1 MMKKTN
7 TILTVLFACSL
18 LACQADMDSNQH
30 SKTDFSQ
37 HIITEDTADPEL
49 IKKQVEKFQS
59 QFKSQETLQSKLKS
73 QEKLRAALKNNCD
86 QKQDDVA
93 CETLATKL
101 VEETVALNLLR
112 GIVTCDSDEECH
124 EYTVKIAEKTGALDY
139 FKKAYQYTI
148 NNCKQNRLVSCAS
161 AYGAYENL
169 FAFSLSNDD
178 KKQLLQDIAAVR
190 QATQK
195 ACLSGNSPDSCKFDL
210 VKLYQE
216 EEYLTGDDLTFI
228 QLVKQ
233 LQESDDKKWR
243 TNKQLTQL
251 ASKLCDNNHPYACQL
266 LGNSAPENSQ
276 TATQYYQKSCDL
288 GVGESCFNVAYNLR
302 VGEKNKKNDELQMKS
317 YEKACNYGWMI
328 GGTEPCAYAFY
339 GYHCGLSVPKDTTKA
354 KKYFTTACERGYW
367 NLSGKQCDKDY
378 QQMITTLDDAAC
390 KEMKE
395 IQ

>member
-1 MMKKTN
+1 MACESVAINLIPKD
-7 TILTVLFACSL
+7 TVEKC
-18 LACQADMDSNQH
+18 DSN
-30 SKTDFSQ
+30 
-37 HIITEDTADPEL
+37 
-49 IKKQVEKFQS
+49 
-59 QFKSQETLQSKLKS
+59 
-73 QEKLRAALKNNCD
+73 
-86 QKQDDVA
+86 
-93 CETLATKL
+93 
-101 VEETVALNLLR
+101 
-112 GIVTCDSDEECH
+112 ECIG
-124 EYTVKIAEKTGALDY
+124 KIAEKTGALDY
-139 FKKAYQYTI
+139 FKKSYQYKI
-148 NNCKQNRLVSCAS
+148 SNCKQNRLVSCAS
-161 AYGAYENL
+161 AYGIYEML
-169 FAFSLSNDD
+169 FAYSLSNDD

-195 ACLSGNSPDSCKFDL
+195 ACLSGNSPESCNFDL

-228 QLVKQ
+228 RLVKK
-233 LQESDDKKWR
+233 LQESDDKNGEQK
-243 TNKQLTQL
+243 KQLTQL

-266 LGNSAPENSQ
+266 LGNFAPENSQ

-367 NLSGKQCDKDY
+367 NLSGKQCDEDY
-378 QQMITTLDDAAC
+378 QQMINTLDDAAC

>member
-18 LACQADMDSNQH
+18 LACQADMGSNQH

-37 HIITEDTADPEL
+37 HIIAEDTAEPEL
-49 IKKQVEKFQS
+49 VIKQAEKFQS
-59 QFKSQETLQSKLKS
+59 QFKSQAEFQ
-73 QEKLRAALKNNCD
+73 AALKNNCD
-86 QKQDDVA
+86 QKQDDMA
-93 CETLATKL
+93 CES
-101 VEETVALNLLR
+101 VAINL
-112 GIVTCDSDEECH
+112 IPKDV
-124 EYTVKIAEKTGALDY
+124 VGASDY
-139 FKKAYQYTI
+139 FKKAYQYKI

-161 AYGAYENL
+161 AYDVYEML
-169 FAFSLSNDD
+169 FAYNLLSNDD

-195 ACLSGNSPDSCKFDL
+195 ACLSGNSPESCNFDL

-233 LQESDDKKWR
+233 LQESDDKNGEQK
-243 TNKQLTQL
+243 KQLTQL

-266 LGNSAPENSQ
+266 LGNFAPENSQ

-339 GYHCGLSVPKDTTKA
+339 GYHCGLSVPKDATKA
-354 KKYFTTACERGYW
+354 KKYFTTVCKRGYW

-378 QQMITTLDDAAC
+378 QQMINTLDEAAC

-395 IQ
+395 I